1 MKELQDF
8 KLDDMY
14 DKLRL
19 EEDEF
24 QEWLSE
30 IGLLHA
36 SRTCACGNPMRKN
49 RDGRGILHWRCF
61 RAVHR
66 PAAPTIGFKV
76 GTFFENANLDLKT
89 IFKLAYLWC
98 MNLPLEYAEFETE
111 VAHRHVVDCH
121 KKFRQICVRYFRAHP
136 IRWRRINCKSR
147 RNFPE

>member
-1 MKELQDF
+1 
-8 KLDDMY
+8 
-14 DKLRL
+14 
-19 EEDEF
+19 
-24 QEWLSE
+24 
-30 IGLLHA
+30 
-36 SRTCACGNPMRKN
+36 MRKN

-136 IRWRRINCKSR
+136 IRLGGGGLTVEADEILSSLLKEFNWRERFGQ
-147 RNFPE
+147 RNMVFYNFWSQVAALYPCQH